1 MTLVPIFGPTSFR
14 ADPFS
19 PRSSSQLTFLHWD
32 LMLRPGSWTR
42 AARQAG
48 HGDVGSGS
56 GQREPG
62 QRL

>member
-1 MTLVPIFGPTSFR
+1 MTLVPIFEPTSFR

-19 PRSSSQLTFLHWD
+19 PRSCSQLTFLHWD
-32 LMLRPGSWTR
+32 LMLRPRSRTR
-42 AARQAG
+42 AACQAERG
-48 HGDVGSGS
+48 GVGSGS